1 MTLHDGE
8 LPIDDALVARLVAS
22 QFPDLGHLRVRA
34 WPSTGTVNA
43 IYRRG
48 DPLTGRRPRLPR
60 WAAALEREVAWLPML
75 APRLSLKVPEPV
87 AIGRPTREYPCAW
100 AVYRW
105 LDGVAYA
112 EGAVADGAVADG
124 AVADGAVAD
133 ERAAADALARFVREL
148 GALDPTGGPPAGR
161 APLSDLD
168 ADTRAAIEAARPFI
182 DADAAHEAWSRALA
196 APPWGGAPSWIH
208 GDLMRLNLLVV
219 AGRLDAAI
227 DFGAVGVG
235 DPAMDLVA
243 AWSVFGAEGRAAFRT
258 ALRDDPRIDAGTWA
272 RARGYALHQAAL
284 IVPYYAAS
292 NPAFAAEG
300 ARIVAEVVGESGSR

>member
-43 IYRRG
+43 IYRLG
-48 DPLTGRRPRLPR
+48 DALSVRLPRLPR

-112 EGAVADGAVADG
+112 DGT
-124 AVADGAVAD
+124 VAD

>member
-8 LPIDDALVARLVAS
+8 LPIDDALVSRLVAS
-22 QFPDLGHLRVRA
+22 QFPDLSHLRVRA
-34 WPSTGTVNA
+34 YPSTGTVNA
-43 IYRRG
+43 IYRLG
-48 DPLTGRRPRLPR
+48 DALSARLPRLPR
-60 WAAALEREVAWLPML
+60 WAAELEREVAWLPML

-105 LDGVAYA
+105 LDGVAYT
-112 EGAVADGAVADG
+112 DD
-124 AVADGAVAD
+124 AVAD

>member
-1 MTLHDGE
+1 MPLFVVG
-8 LPIDDALVARLVAS
+8 
-22 QFPDLGHLRVRA
+22 LGRA
-34 WPSTGTVNA
+34 KQ
-43 IYRRG
+43 RG
-48 DPLTGRRPRLPR
+48 DQ
-60 WAAALEREVAWLPML
+60 VH
-75 APRLSLKVPEPV
+75 
-87 AIGRPTREYPCAW
+87 
-100 AVYRW
+100 
-105 LDGVAYA
+105 
-112 EGAVADGAVADG
+112 
-124 AVADGAVAD
+124 
-133 ERAAADALARFVREL
+133 
-148 GALDPTGGPPAGR
+148 AGDQ
-161 APLSDLD
+161 P
-168 ADTRAAIEAARPFI
+168 

-208 GDLMRLNLLVV
+208 GDLMRPNLLVV